1 MSKALTDRAGV
12 GVTNKA
18 VLREMLERRIRPLHA
33 AAQRSAQRLG
43 LDDAIPSTSSNGN
56 GDPASTSTVQQQ
68 HQGLMHAGSGGVQ
81 AYMAVAR
88 LEQAAALIV
97 QLLERG
103 LAHVPDEELRRG
115 AQRFLSA
122 QA

>member
-1 MSKALTDRAGV
+1 MGD
-12 GVTNKA
+12 KA
-18 VLREMLERRIRPLHA
+18 VLRGMLERCIAPLHA
-33 AAQRSAQRLG
+33 AAQRSVQRLG
-43 LDDAIPSTSSNGN
+43 LDEAAPGN
-56 GDPASTSTVQQQ
+56 GSSGSVVQQQ
-68 HQGLMHAGSGGVQ
+68 QQQQQGLMRAGAGGVQ

-88 LEQAAALIV
+88 MEQAAAIVV